1 MLITIFL
8 LILGY
13 SVLGKPVGKLV
24 DKVKNVDWDDLSA
37 KAWSSVKSFGL
48 KAGRTACKPLL
59 YFYYVMKDEGT
70 SVADKALVYG
80 ALLYIVIPCDLL
92 PRRVLGM
99 LGMLDDAAVTAFVLK
114 KIKDKITP
122 EIEMLANTTLDEW
135 FGAEGVT
142 IL

>member
-1 MLITIFL
+1 MLITFFL

-24 DKVKNVDWDDLSA
+24 NKVKNVDWDDLSA
-37 KAWSSVKSFGL
+37 KAWLSVKSFGS

-59 YFYYVMKDEGT
+59 YFYFVMKDVDT

-80 ALLYIVIPCDLL
+80 AILYIVIPCDLL
-92 PRRVLGM
+92 PRRVLGV
-99 LGMLDDAAVTAFVLK
+99 LGMLDDAAITAFVLK

-122 EIEMLANTTLDEW
+122 EIEMLVNTTLDEW
-135 FGAEGVT
+135 FGAEVVS
-142 IL
+142 I